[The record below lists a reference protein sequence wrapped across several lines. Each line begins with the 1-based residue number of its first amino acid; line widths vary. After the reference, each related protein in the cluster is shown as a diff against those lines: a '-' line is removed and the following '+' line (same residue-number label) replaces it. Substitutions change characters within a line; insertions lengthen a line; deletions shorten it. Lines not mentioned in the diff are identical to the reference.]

1 MPSGSEPKALA
12 SPGCRGC
19 SPEREFLCKVLG
31 EMRKSLAESER
42 EELLAELTE
51 AHNVVSKVLSE
62 LRSRYSVK
70 SPTMKAAIKAEW
82 AVFHLKRELLKM
94 DGEKT
99 PPRTPLPKVQ
109 RGGEVVD
116 VEEL

>member
-1 MPSGSEPKALA
+1 
-12 SPGCRGC
+12 
-19 SPEREFLCKVLG
+19 
-31 EMRKSLAESER
+31 MRKSLAESER

-70 SPTMKAAIKAEW
+70 SPTMEAAIKAEW
-82 AVFHLKRELLKM
+82 AVFHLKRELLRM
-94 DGEKT
+94 DVEKT

-109 RGGEVVD
+109 RGGKVVD
-116 VEEL
+116 VEELQGSPERLISTTAASLPTSPPPDQQAVR